1 MTKAVFLS
9 DINLTTS
16 NSRHLLKNINLEID
30 CGDCVAV
37 IGPNGAGK
45 TTILK
50 IINGLIKQTSG
61 KLEIFNEQISNK
73 TKNKIGYIPQSNY
86 FDPFLPISV
95 KEVISIGLSSKYGIF
110 KQFSDC
116 DKQFIENTAKSVG
129 IFKLLNTPVGKLSGG
144 EAQKLSI
151 ARVLAQDAKL
161 ILMDEPLSNLDNKAQ
176 KDILNII
183 DEIYNKKQTTIL
195 IVLHNLSQIP
205 ENCNKIL
212 FMSNGEII
220 KFGKKEDIFNN
231 KLFQELYNL

>member
-1 MTKAVFLS
+1 MNTAVSLS
-9 DINLTTS
+9 KINLTT
-16 NSRHLLKNINLEID
+16 NSSRKILTDINLKID

-37 IGPNGAGK
+37 IGPNGTGK

-61 KLEIFNEQISNK
+61 EIEIFNEKISNK
-73 TKNKIGYIPQSNY
+73 IKNQIGYIPQNNY

-110 KQFSDC
+110 KNFSDK
-116 DKQFIENTAKSVG
+116 DRQIIEDTAKNVG
-129 IFKLLNTPVGKLSGG
+129 IFKLLDTPVGKLSGG

-151 ARVLAQDAKL
+151 ARVLVQEAKL

-176 KDILNII
+176 KDILDVT
-183 DEIYNKKQTTIL
+183 DEIYKQKKATIL

-205 ENCNKIL
+205 SCCNKIL
-212 FMSNGEII
+212 FMSNGEIV
-220 KFGKKEDIFNN
+220 KFGKKEEIFDN